1 MCRQGYIRMSSTI
14 EWKPITL
21 ERILAQGN
29 LAEAYRRVVRNKGAA
44 GVDGMEAGE
53 LGAWCQAHPR
63 QISASVLNG
72 TYRPKPIRRQYIP
85 KDNGEKRPLGIP
97 TVTDRFVQQAVAQ
110 VLSEEYEKI
119 FSDNSFGFRPG
130 RSCRMAI
137 DRALSYLEE
146 GFEWVI
152 DLDLS
157 KFFDTVNHSKLLQIL
172 SDRIEDGRVVSLI
185 HRFLRAPVCEDG
197 RTGPKTTQGTP
208 QGGCVSP
215 VLANILLNE
224 LDQRLDA
231 QGRKFVRYADD
242 MVIMCRSR
250 KACERVLESVTKFIE
265 TKLFLKVNKAKTKI
279 VHAGDGSQFLG
290 FTFTTRVGSKRRKE
304 HPRRRWF
311 ANAHPR
317 KLAKLRAVLAETLD
331 RRGRGGFRKVQKDLK
346 QKLAGWCAYF
356 HGCIP
361 PTAMEGIDMWIRR
374 RIRQMHWKLWK
385 KPGKR
390 LAEIRKRWPKAPGIG
405 EYAYSV
411 NSYWRMART
420 PVINKALSNA
430 NLISEGWTWLED
442 TESRLG

>member
-1 MCRQGYIRMSSTI
+1 M
-14 EWKPITL
+14 
-21 ERILAQGN
+21 
-29 LAEAYRRVVRNKGAA
+29 
-44 GVDGMEAGE
+44 
-53 LGAWCQAHPR
+53 
-63 QISASVLNG
+63 
-72 TYRPKPIRRQYIP
+72 
-85 KDNGEKRPLGIP
+85 
-97 TVTDRFVQQAVAQ
+97 
-110 VLSEEYEKI
+110 
-119 FSDNSFGFRPG
+119 
-130 RSCRMAI
+130 
-137 DRALSYLEE
+137 
-146 GFEWVI
+146 I

-172 SDRIEDGRVVSLI
+172 SDRIKDGRVISLI
-185 HRFLRAPVCEDG
+185 HKFLRAPVCEDG

-265 TKLFLKVNKAKTKI
+265 TKLFLKVNMTKTKI
-279 VHAGDGSQFLG
+279 VHAADGSQFLG
-290 FTFTTRVGSKRRKE
+290 FTFTTRVGADRRRE
-304 HPRRRWF
+304 HPRCKWF
-311 ANAHPR
+311 ASVH
-317 KLAKLRAVLAETLD
+317 KKKIVKLRAVLAEVLD
-331 RRGRGGFRKVQKDLK
+331 RRGRGGFDKVKKTLR

-361 PTAMEGIDMWIRR
+361 KSEAESTDSWIRR
-374 RIRQMHWKLWK
+374 RIRQLHWKLWK

-390 LAEIRKRWPKAPGIG
+390 LEEIRKRWPKAPGEG
-405 EYAYSV
+405 EYAYST

-420 PVINKALSNA
+420 PVINKALSNR
-430 NLISEGWTWLED
+430 NLIAEGWTWLAD